1 MLEQLKLYAEEQLL
15 AGKTVHLPSGN
26 AVSLHNGLAIDRAA
40 EAKAIASFCSGKI
53 ALNGCN
59 SPVLTFD
66 YYCNPGSE
74 DILLAEINRAYI
86 DTTVVK
92 TINFTQETG
101 VAGWRHVVVSLQQF
115 KSAPYIQLVFLSQ
128 IAKADNAVMIDNI
141 KIENNPELS
150 VNDIMVDAAKDK
162 NVYDIVRRRQK
173 STGLHNGIYI
183 KGGKK
188 IVVK

>member
-1 MLEQLKLYAEEQLL
+1 MTSADNDGGCISFQ
-15 AGKTVHLPSGN
+15 
-26 AVSLHNGLAIDRAA
+26 AA
-40 EAKAIASFCSGKI
+40 EANAIASFCSGKI
-53 ALNGCN
+53 ALKDCN

-92 TINFTQETG
+92 TINFSQETG
-101 VAGWRHVVVSLQQF
+101 ATGWRHAVVSLQQF

-128 IAKADNAVMIDNI
+128 IAKAGNAVMIDNI

-150 VNDIMVDAAKDK
+150 INGIKADAAKDK
-162 NVYDIVRRRQK
+162 NVYDLAGRLQN

-183 KGGKK
+183 KDGKK